1 MAQWFES
8 TIGNKI
14 YTNTCRKRELYYRE
28 RVQRKGDDM
37 LLYLRYYMNQ
47 AMVDEQSFFRS
58 AYMWRFGKD
67 ADVSNDV
74 CQYTL
79 HAIVPKYVEEYV
91 IHIQGKEVIHISQPT

>member
-1 MAQWFES
+1 
-8 TIGNKI
+8 
-14 YTNTCRKRELYYRE
+14 
-28 RVQRKGDDM
+28 M
-37 LLYLRYYMNQ
+37 LLYLRHCINQ
-47 AMVDEQSFFRS
+47 AKADEQSFFRS

-74 CQYTL
+74 CQYKL